1 MDASRLSSM
10 FKQENET
17 LSEAA
22 KAFEQV
28 GKEVLTEE
36 EYQKLDAYINLC
48 TVAWGAMA
56 KCIDHLAAKD
66 KEDKE
71 DKEAKEDKKEKS
83 PAKKTEKK
91 STKKVD
97 KPVEEDDDMSFLD

>member
-1 MDASRLSSM
+1 MDAIRLSSM
-10 FKQENET
+10 FKQENKT
-17 LSEAA
+17 LTEAA
-22 KAFEQV
+22 EAFEQV

-56 KCIDHLAAKD
+56 KCIDHLAVK
-66 KEDKE
+66 
-71 DKEAKEDKKEKS
+71 DKEAKGEKKEKA

-91 STKKVD
+91 PAKKVD

>member
-1 MDASRLSSM
+1 MDAIRLSGM
-10 FKQENET
+10 FKQQNET

-48 TVAWGAMA
+48 TIAWGAMA

-66 KEDKE
+66 KE
-71 DKEAKEDKKEKS
+71 AKEERKEKV
-83 PAKKTEKK
+83 PAKKAEKK
-91 STKKVD
+91 PARKAD

>member
-56 KCIDHLAAKD
+56 KCIDYLATK
-66 KEDKE
+66 
-71 DKEAKEDKKEKS
+71 DKEAKEDKKEKA

-91 STKKVD
+91 PAKKVD

>member
-10 FKQENET
+10 FKQQNET
-17 LSEAA
+17 LKEAA
-22 KAFEQV
+22 EAFEQV

-36 EYQKLDAYINLC
+36 ECQKLESYINLC
-48 TVAWGAMA
+48 TVAWVAMA
-56 KCIDHLAAKD
+56 KCIDYLAAKD
-66 KEDKE
+66 KE
-71 DKEAKEDKKEKS
+71 AKEKKEKEKA

-91 STKKVD
+91 PAKKVD

>member
-1 MDASRLSSM
+1 MDAIRLSSM
-10 FKQENET
+10 FKQQNES
-17 LSEAA
+17 LKEAA
-22 KAFEQV
+22 EAFERV
-28 GKEVLTEE
+28 GNEVLTEE

-66 KEDKE
+66 KEAKVVKE
-71 DKEAKEDKKEKS
+71 EKA

-91 STKKVD
+91 PAKKVD

>member
-36 EYQKLDAYINLC
+36 EYKKLDAYINLC

-66 KEDKE
+66 KE
-71 DKEAKEDKKEKS
+71 AKEKKEKA

-91 STKKVD
+91 LAKKVD

>member
-1 MDASRLSSM
+1 MDVIRLSGM
-10 FKQENET
+10 FKQQNET
-17 LSEAA
+17 LKEAA

-28 GKEVLTEE
+28 GNELLTEE

-66 KEDKE
+66 KE
-71 DKEAKEDKKEKS
+71 AKEEKEKKEKAS
-83 PAKKTEKK
+83 AKKADKK
-91 STKKVD
+91 STKKID
-97 KPVEEDDDMSFLD
+97 KSVEEDEDMSFLD

>member
-1 MDASRLSSM
+1 MDAIRLSSM
-10 FKQENET
+10 FKQQNET
-17 LSEAA
+17 LKEAA
-22 KAFEQV
+22 EAFERV
-28 GKEVLTEE
+28 GNEVLTEE

-66 KEDKE
+66 KE
-71 DKEAKEDKKEKS
+71 AKEKKEKEKA

-91 STKKVD
+91 PAKKVD

>member
-1 MDASRLSSM
+1 MDAIRLSGM
-10 FKQENET
+10 FKQQNET
-17 LSEAA
+17 LKEAA
-22 KAFEQV
+22 EAFEQV
-28 GKEVLTEE
+28 GNELLTEE
-36 EYQKLDAYINLC
+36 EYRKLDAYIDLC

-66 KEDKE
+66 KE
-71 DKEAKEDKKEKS
+71 AKEKKEKA

-91 STKKVD
+91 PAKKVD

>member
-17 LSEAA
+17 LSEAT

-28 GKEVLTEE
+28 GSEVLSEE

-71 DKEAKEDKKEKS
+71 AKEKKEKA

-91 STKKVD
+91 PAKKVD

>member
-1 MDASRLSSM
+1 MDAGRLSSM
-10 FKQENET
+10 FKQQNET
-17 LSEAA
+17 LKEAA
-22 KAFEQV
+22 EAFEQV
-28 GKEVLTEE
+28 GKELLTEE
-36 EYQKLDAYINLC
+36 EYRKLDAYIDFC

-66 KEDKE
+66 KE
-71 DKEAKEDKKEKS
+71 AKEKKEKEKA

-91 STKKVD
+91 PAKKVD

>member
-10 FKQENET
+10 FKQENEI

-56 KCIDHLAAKD
+56 KCIDYLAAKD
-66 KEDKE
+66 KE
-71 DKEAKEDKKEKS
+71 AKEKKEKA

-91 STKKVD
+91 PAKKVD

>member
-1 MDASRLSSM
+1 MDAIRLSSM
-10 FKQENET
+10 FKQQNKT
-17 LSEAA
+17 LKEAA
-22 KAFEQV
+22 EAFEQV
-28 GKEVLTEE
+28 GNEVLTAE

-66 KEDKE
+66 KEVKE
-71 DKEAKEDKKEKS
+71 EKKEKTL
-83 PAKKTEKK
+83 AKKAEKK
-91 STKKVD
+91 PARKAD

>member
-1 MDASRLSSM
+1 MDAIRLSSM
-10 FKQENET
+10 FKQQNET
-17 LSEAA
+17 LKEAA
-22 KAFEQV
+22 EAFEQV
-28 GKEVLTEE
+28 GNEVLTEE

-66 KEDKE
+66 KE
-71 DKEAKEDKKEKS
+71 AKGEKKEKAL
-83 PAKKTEKK
+83 AKKADKK
-91 STKKVD
+91 PTKKVD

>member
-1 MDASRLSSM
+1 MDAIRLSSM
-10 FKQENET
+10 FKQQNET

-66 KEDKE
+66 KE
-71 DKEAKEDKKEKS
+71 AKEDKKEKA

-91 STKKVD
+91 PAKKVD